1 MVMICLREKLDKSE
15 LRKLVKA
22 VDKSLIWKLSREN
35 LNSSVWFTFDW
46 HLIKKVSNGKIFTA
60 FIWKWIIPI
69 MRKRFEHRFWLWGL
83 RSAFVFVKWAELS
96 WVRYFYVFVFVKNVN
111 QRDRTWHQ
119 WQWSPSGEPREVV
132 VGERSGSESP
142 QIPEEDI
149 HCTNISS

>member
-46 HLIKKVSNGKIFTA
+46 HLIKNVSNVKIFGA
-60 FIWKWIIPI
+60 FILKWTIPK
-69 MRKRFEHRFWLWGL
+69 MRKRFERCIWLWRL

-96 WVRYFYVFVFVKNVN
+96 WVQVFVCICICQEWDSK
-111 QRDRTWHQ
+111 RPHLA
-119 WQWSPSGEPREVV
+119 SGAVV
-132 VGERSGSESP
+132 TIWGAEGSGGGGEERLRESP
-142 QIPEEDI
+142 DTWGG
-149 HCTNISS
+149 HR